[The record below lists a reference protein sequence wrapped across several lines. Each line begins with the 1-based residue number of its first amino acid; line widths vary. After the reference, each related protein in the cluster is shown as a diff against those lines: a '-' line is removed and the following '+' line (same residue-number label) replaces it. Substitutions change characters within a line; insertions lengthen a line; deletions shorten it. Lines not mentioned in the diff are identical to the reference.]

1 MAKYIIHFKANAQA
15 FPTDPSAAVELWE
28 GTVAAATAFLDA
40 GTLSTIAW
48 TSNMEGYATLESA
61 SKAAPI
67 QVAAAF
73 FPFFT
78 QTIEEVVPWT
88 EAAAILAGVRAVA
101 EG

>member
-1 MAKYIIHFKANAQA
+1 
-15 FPTDPSAAVELWE
+15 
-28 GTVAAATAFLDA
+28 
-40 GTLSTIAW
+40 
-48 TSNMEGYATLESA
+48 MEGYATLEAA
-61 SKAAPI
+61 SKAAAI

-88 EAAAILAGVRAVA
+88 EAAAAILAGVRAAA